1 MFLDRNVDLLGDM
14 MDMVDSGDNNG
25 SIDDFWKLTNSSFS
39 LSV

>member
-25 SIDDFWKLTNSSFS
+25 SIDDF
-39 LSV
+39 